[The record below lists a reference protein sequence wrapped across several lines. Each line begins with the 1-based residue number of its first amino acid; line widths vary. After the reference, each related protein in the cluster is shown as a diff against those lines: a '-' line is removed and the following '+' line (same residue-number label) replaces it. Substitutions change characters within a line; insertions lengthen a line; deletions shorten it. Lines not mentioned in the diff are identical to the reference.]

1 MLVIIPARGGSKGL
15 PRKNIRPLAG
25 VPLIGHTVRAALAA
39 ESVTRVIVST
49 DSEEIAEVCRG
60 EGAEVPFLRPPE
72 LASDESMVMD
82 SYLYTVDRLADEA
95 NQVIDVFAAL
105 LPTAPLRTSA
115 DIDAAAEIFRA
126 RQADSVISVTDA
138 PVPPPWYRRIDEDGV
153 VRDLFPGADAVSN
166 RQRQESAYIPNGAIY
181 IFRTEQLRKT
191 RRYYTDRTYPYIM
204 PRERSADIDDIMDFA
219 WAEFLIEWNEQQR

>member
-1 MLVIIPARGGSKGL
+1 
-15 PRKNIRPLAG
+15 
-25 VPLIGHTVRAALAA
+25 
-39 ESVTRVIVST
+39 
-49 DSEEIAEVCRG
+49 
-60 EGAEVPFLRPPE
+60 
-72 LASDESMVMD
+72 
-82 SYLYTVDRLADEA
+82 LADEA

-138 PVPPPWYRRIDEDGV
+138 PVPPSWYRRIDEDGV
-153 VRDLFPGADAVSN
+153 LRDLFPGTDAVSN

-219 WAEFLIEWNEQQR
+219 WAEFLIEWNKQQK